1 MPMVIETEKSDDK
14 GLVDPL
20 DAMNLAALRGLV
32 RKSAA
37 RRASR

>member
-1 MPMVIETEKSDDK
+1 VIETEKTDDK

-32 RKSAA
+32 RT
-37 RRASR
+37 RRGSR